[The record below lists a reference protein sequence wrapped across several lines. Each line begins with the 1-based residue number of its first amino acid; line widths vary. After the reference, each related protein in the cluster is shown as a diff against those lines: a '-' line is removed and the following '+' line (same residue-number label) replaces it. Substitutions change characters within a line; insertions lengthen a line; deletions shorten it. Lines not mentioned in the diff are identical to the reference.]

1 MPWFKIDDSAHS
13 HPKFIRAGN
22 AALGL
27 WLRCGSYSAQHLLEG
42 YIPKSVIKPFG
53 GTPAQV
59 RKLLEAGLW
68 HEAGHDCDRCPQP
81 ADGYMIHDFFEG
93 GRNVTKTQHEA
104 NRKGAAERAAKSR
117 ESKKRADS
125 ERESNNIQ
133 YATSSQMKPIRA
145 RNEPY
150 FQGSTAGQEGLSHRT
165 PADGAALAHAAA
177 MPVPSTSSGSTA
189 AAGGPPSSSGL
200 PDQLAD
206 LKRAIGAAGLSGI
219 SWDLRESAWEYTR
232 QAIDRVGV
240 PAMVAFAVNSARLKG
255 QPAGAS
261 AWVQG
266 WRSLEPAPE
275 PQIGVSYLPAAVG
288 LPNAVNR
295 QQQEVDDWASRAM
308 SRARAR
314 MTEENP

>member
-1 MPWFKIDDSAHS
+1 M
-13 HPKFIRAGN
+13 
-22 AALGL
+22 
-27 WLRCGSYSAQHLLEG
+27 
-42 YIPKSVIKPFG
+42 
-53 GTPAQV
+53 

-133 YATSSQMKPIRA
+133 YATSFQMKPNRA

-189 AAGGPPSSSGL
+189 AAGEPAAAACPINSPP
-200 PDQLAD
+200 QA
-206 LKRAIGAAGLSGI
+206 RHRRRRLSGV

-255 QPAGAS
+255 LPAGAS

-266 WRSLEPAPE
+266 WRSLEPTPE

-288 LPNAVNR
+288 LPTAVNR